1 MIFTWAR
8 RQDRATRQCFLSSAD
23 AVATEARA
31 IIAAQTA
38 GPAEL
43 VPDLQRRLE
52 VYRGGQKFRD
62 ESR

>member
-1 MIFTWAR
+1 
-8 RQDRATRQCFLSSAD
+8 
-23 AVATEARA
+23 VATAARA
-31 IIAAQTA
+31 IVAAQTT